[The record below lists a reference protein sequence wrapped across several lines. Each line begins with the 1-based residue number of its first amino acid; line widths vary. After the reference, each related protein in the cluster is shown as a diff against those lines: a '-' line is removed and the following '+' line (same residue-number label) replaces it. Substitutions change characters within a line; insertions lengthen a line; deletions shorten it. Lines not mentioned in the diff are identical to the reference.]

1 MLEGQVLEW
10 IATLTGEVKP
20 DRELYEDFLRDGLVL
35 CKLINKLK
43 PGSVKRTAKKG
54 SGNFALME
62 NVAAFQKGVRVRD

>member
-1 MLEGQVLEW
+1 MDW
-10 IATLTGEVKP
+10 IAELTGEVKP
-20 DRELYEDFLRDGLVL
+20 PKETYEDFLRDGLVL